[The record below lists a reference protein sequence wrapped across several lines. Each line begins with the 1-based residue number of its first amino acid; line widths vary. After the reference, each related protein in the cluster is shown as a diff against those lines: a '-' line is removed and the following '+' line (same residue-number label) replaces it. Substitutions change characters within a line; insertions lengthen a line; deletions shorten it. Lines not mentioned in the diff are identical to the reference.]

1 MNILDLTI
9 NEFTDGLECVIE
21 YVHWEIDGI
30 KGTTKLKP
38 PKKLFKPLTEVTDAE
53 IISWVYAE
61 DADKIAKFK
70 RNKKLSRKISFGV
83 IPELSEEAEQAK
95 KDYWVAWANARLEKH
110 VLLDGQ
116 AEVRE
121 MLLTGE
127 QVFNEET
134 GEMEDVLEEVVVK
147 PLIDPVDEFVEMT
160 VYDRDNPDAEPTV
173 EQVRNPLVV
182 KDEEE
187 RKKALEI
194 LEKYNDR

>member
-21 YVHWEIDGI
+21 YVHWEHEGI

-38 PKKLFKPLTEVTDAE
+38 PKKLFKPLAEVTEAE
-53 IISWVYAE
+53 IVSWVFAQ

-70 RNKKLSRKISFGV
+70 RNKNKIARKVSFGEV
-83 IPELSEEAEQAK
+83 PELSDEAEQAK
-95 KDYWVAWANARLEKH
+95 KDYWVKWANARLSQH

-121 MLLTGE
+121 MQPTGE

-134 GEMEDVLEEVVVK
+134 MEMEDVLVEVVVK
-147 PLIDPVDEFVEMT
+147 REIEPVEEFVEQT
-160 VYDRDNPDAEPTV
+160 VYSDNPEEEPTV

-182 KDEEE
+182 QDEEE
-187 RKKALEI
+187 RAKALEI

>member
-1 MNILDLTI
+1 MKILDLTI

-21 YVHWEIDGI
+21 YIHWEHEGI

-38 PKKLFKPLTEVTDAE
+38 PKSIFKPLEQLTDDE
-53 IISWVYAE
+53 IIAWVWAT

-70 RNKKLSRKISFGV
+70 RNKRLARKISFGEL
-83 IPELSEEAEQAK
+83 PELSEEAEQAK
-95 KDYWVAWANARLEKH
+95 KDYWVKWANARLAQH

-121 MLLTGE
+121 MQPTGE
-127 QVFNEET
+127 QVFNEDT
-134 GEMEDVLEEVVVK
+134 MEMEDVLVEVVVK
-147 PLIDPVDEFVEMT
+147 REIEPVEEFVEQA
-160 VYDRDNPDAEPTV
+160 VYSDEYDAEPTV

-182 KDEEE
+182 QDEEE
-187 RKKALEI
+187 RAKAIEI